1 MNHKTAEYICK
12 LDAAGWS
19 DQGGMPMVLDVSGM
33 STATVQAVSVGTT
46 AWSTG
51 QLTVKRANIF
61 PGDGVQNLETTT
73 HITNSADMTGTL
85 DVSGFK
91 YLIVTVSTDQAGVT
105 LRVAMYA
112 QEF

>member
-19 DQGGMPMVLDVSGM
+19 DQQGNPMVLDVSGM
-33 STATVQAVSVGTT
+33 SVATVQAVSVGDT

-51 QLTVKRANIF
+51 QLTVNRSNIF
-61 PGDGVQNLETTT
+61 PGDGVENLETTT
-73 HITNSADMTGTL
+73 QITNSADMTGAL

-91 YLIVTVSTDQAGVT
+91 FLIVKVSTEQAGVM